1 MPKLILTLDGAVLRE
16 FPVDKERI
24 TIGRKPGNDVQL
36 NDATVSGT
44 HAAILKLQN
53 VYVEDLASTNGTE
66 LNGKRVQKRM
76 LQHGDVIRIGQHRF
90 EFVDAGAQDFE
101 KTVVLSPGQQPAAP
115 APEAA
120 PAESAP
126 RSARIRLMDGATA
139 GQTLALSKPHT
150 TIGRPGLQVAVI
162 ARRGSGFVLTPMG
175 GSGGEAPTVNGE
187 AVSAG
192 SRMLCDGDVLEVA
205 GTRMTFLSD

>member
-1 MPKLILTLDGAVLRE
+1 MAKLILTLDGAVLRE

-24 TIGRKPGNDVQL
+24 VVGRKPGCDVQL

-53 VYVEDLASTNGTE
+53 IYVEDLGSTNGTE

-76 LQHGDVIRIGQHRF
+76 LQHGDLIRIGQHQF
-90 EFVDAGAQDFE
+90 EFVDEGVQDFE
-101 KTVVLSPGQQPAAP
+101 KTVVLAPPQAA
-115 APEAA
+115 AA
-120 PAESAP
+120 AAAESAP
-126 RSARIRLMDGATA
+126 AATVAREARIRLMDGAKA

-150 TIGRPGLQVAVI
+150 TIGKPGLQVAVI

-175 GSGGEAPTVNGE
+175 GAGGEPPTVNGE
-187 AVSAG
+187 PVAAG
-192 SRMLCDGDVLEVA
+192 SRLLADGDVLEVA
-205 GTRMTFLSD
+205 GTRMTFLNA